1 MKKVLIATTALVGTA
16 GMAAAEIS
24 FSGNARFGL
33 TYQEADRTDD
43 AGREQEVV
51 LEQRLRFQ
59 VQGTATSDNGLE
71 FEARFRAEAGEDVDN
86 SISGGGFGAAG
97 FAVSTGGLRLDVGH
111 VSDVTDSGDTF
122 GYYGAAE
129 VGFTAFLGQYSNA
142 SGAALGSIGGFG
154 SGDAS
159 QTTIKLRYNVGD
171 FTVAASYSNNEQS
184 AVDETGLIGLG
195 NDIDEFQIGVG
206 YSFGNYRVGLNYID
220 VDGDIETTDA
230 TTGEVTAR
238 VGVEDD
244 AIVLGLSG
252 EIGAASFSVLI
263 ADADEQDDTLFGAS
277 LNYDIGAATA
287 IQVAFSDGG
296 ASGNDTAFGV
306 GFSHSL
312 GGGVTLGGGGQNTS
326 GDTVADLGVSF
337 GF

>member
-24 FSGNARFGL
+24 LSGNARFGL
-33 TYQEADRTDD
+33 TYQEDRTDA
-43 AGREQEVV
+43 AGRDAEVV

-171 FTVAASYSNNEQS
+171 FTVAASYSNNEDVTTVIDALAGTLTQT
-184 AVDETGLIGLG
+184 A

-220 VDGDIETTDA
+220 VDGDVTETVDDGDPDTDP
-230 TTGEVTAR
+230 
-238 VGVEDD
+238 
-244 AIVLGLSG
+244 
-252 EIGAASFSVLI
+252 
-263 ADADEQDDTLFGAS
+263 
-277 LNYDIGAATA
+277 
-287 IQVAFSDGG
+287 VA
-296 ASGNDTAFGV
+296 
-306 GFSHSL
+306 
-312 GGGVTLGGGGQNTS
+312 
-326 GDTVADLGVSF
+326 TVASVDAVSYTHLTLPTIYSV
-337 GF
+337 